1 LCFADQRRGEEVG
14 SVLLE
19 HRRREIRW
27 PDDPEV
33 EHDGRTL
40 PEEYS
45 GVEADQ
51 ALRKSARER

>member
-1 LCFADQRRGEEVG
+1 VG
-14 SVLLE
+14 DARVVGQLPE
-19 HRRREIRW
+19 HRGGEVRRR
-27 PDDPEV
+27 DDPEV

-51 ALRKSARER
+51 ALRKSAKSR